1 MTTGRA
7 TSLSTS
13 QGYYWHAMLLGNR
26 PLARRVLRTTEPDNR
41 ALAAVLAGMFK
52 VTVRWLRPDLDSAEE
67 IHQFAERV
75 TKRLQAASD
84 VTADEIALLVTEQF
98 AEVPDVEI
106 TPPRRVAAQWGVI
119 VTATV
124 GLGLAPGNLDR
135 LISEA
140 EGHVRQWGIEL
151 PTYRPGLLL
160 RLRFEVAEGRW
171 YGYSARER
179 WRAER
184 MGAFVEWWRDDTV

>member
-7 TSLSTS
+7 TRLSTS

-26 PLARRVLRTTEPDNR
+26 TLARRVLTTAKPDNR

-52 VTVRWLRPDLDSAEE
+52 VTVRWLRPDLDSPEE

-75 TKRLQAASD
+75 TMRLQAASD

-98 AEVPDVEI
+98 ADVPEVDI

-140 EGHVRQWGIEL
+140 EGLARQWGIDVVA
-151 PTYRPGLLL
+151 YRPGPLL
-160 RLRFEVAEGRW
+160 RWRFEMAEGRW

-179 WRAER
+179 WRTER
-184 MGAFVEWWRDDTV
+184 MGAFVDWWRD

>member
-1 MTTGRA
+1 MNTGRA
-7 TSLSTS
+7 TRLSTS

-26 PLARRVLRTTEPDNR
+26 TLARRVLTTAKPDDR
-41 ALAAVLAGMFK
+41 ALAAVLAGMFT
-52 VTVRWLRPDLDSAEE
+52 VTVRWLRPDLDSPEE

-75 TKRLQAASD
+75 TTRLQAASD

-98 AEVPDVEI
+98 ADVPEVDI

-140 EGHVRQWGIEL
+140 EGLARQWGFDL
-151 PTYRPGLLL
+151 PTYQPGPLL
-160 RLRFEVAEGRW
+160 RLRFELAEGRW